1 MVSLDGTGIR
11 RPLSYPVLETMD
23 AQYPFASR
31 DDIWRVLD
39 ELKDIQVAQF
49 DQAERIARLERN
61 REDYARMKS
70 VWGPQ
75 SPFLPTM
82 GGSVQTGMTPSLRL
96 IRFTLTY

>member
-1 MVSLDGTGIR
+1 
-11 RPLSYPVLETMD
+11 MD

-49 DQAERIARLERN
+49 DQAERIARLERR
-61 REDYARMKS
+61 REEDARVKG

-82 GGSVQTGMTPSLRL
+82 GGSVPTGMTCPCAH
-96 IRFTLTY
+96 FTFLPLTDSFP